1 MIFRAN
7 KLKGKKLCVLK
18 PAILAE
24 TAFVAETVAMLAEF
38 KLTLLHDYLEGL
50 TESHVLSFAEIIS
63 FNKNNPD
70 LESFCDFDGQDVL
83 VTEASELGLV
93 RKRTILMDIWL
104 LFVLS
109 MTTLG
114 LSHNA
119 EGSPFSFREATVHD
133 IRIALD
139 HNRLT
144 SQDLVEFY
152 LEEIRRLNP
161 PGSVT
166 GLAGIPI
173 LLKDN
178 IATKDKL
185 NTTAGSYVLLGSI
198 VPQDAGV
205 VKKLRKA
212 GAIILGKASMTEWAA
227 YRSNNVPNGWNA
239 RRGQS
244 VNPYLKSADPCG
256 SSTGSVTSV
265 AANMAAVTLGT
276 ETSGSILC
284 PSSSNSVVGIKPT
297 VGLTSRAGVVPI
309 SPRQDT
315 VGPICRTVSDAVYV
329 LDAIV
334 GFDPDDAVATK
345 KASKYI
351 PRGGYLQFLKS
362 NGLKGKRLGIPR
374 YTFVGFSNSS
384 EELKAFE
391 PHFHI
396 LRQRGAV
403 LVDIVD
409 TASFDTVIASM
420 YNDQFKAMNVEFKL
434 ALNTYL
440 KQLITSPVRSLADAI
455 VFNKKHSKLVSK
467 Q

>member
-1 MIFRAN
+1 
-7 KLKGKKLCVLK
+7 
-18 PAILAE
+18 
-24 TAFVAETVAMLAEF
+24 
-38 KLTLLHDYLEGL
+38 
-50 TESHVLSFAEIIS
+50 
-63 FNKNNPD
+63 
-70 LESFCDFDGQDVL
+70 
-83 VTEASELGLV
+83 
-93 RKRTILMDIWL
+93 MDIWL

-161 PGSVT
+161 VLNGVIEVNPEALYLAHDADQDRKAKKPGSVT

-185 NTTAGSYVLLGSI
+185 NTTAGSYLAHKIFSYFNTVKVLTQYSE
-198 VPQDAGV
+198 
-205 VKKLRKA
+205 
-212 GAIILGKASMTEWAA
+212 ILAKT
-227 YRSNNVPNGWNA
+227 
-239 RRGQS
+239 
-244 VNPYLKSADPCG
+244 
-256 SSTGSVTSV
+256 
-265 AANMAAVTLGT
+265 
-276 ETSGSILC
+276 
-284 PSSSNSVVGIKPT
+284 
-297 VGLTSRAGVVPI
+297 
-309 SPRQDT
+309 
-315 VGPICRTVSDAVYV
+315 
-329 LDAIV
+329 
-334 GFDPDDAVATK
+334 
-345 KASKYI
+345 
-351 PRGGYLQFLKS
+351 
-362 NGLKGKRLGIPR
+362 
-374 YTFVGFSNSS
+374 
-384 EELKAFE
+384 
-391 PHFHI
+391 
-396 LRQRGAV
+396 RQRGAV

-455 VFNKKHSKLVSK
+455 VFNKKHSKLERIEEYGQDIFEAAEK
-467 Q
+467 THGIGRMKGNYFLI